1 VTLTVSV
8 FEKHGLCKGPPIG
21 TATFRGNSGIVTV
34 PLAATQGGPLSGGTH
49 VYTVTAPLFPSVS
62 SGTPFDLRVD
72 SPSHQ
77 PCTFPVRDGETHE
90 VWLFPD

>member
-1 VTLTVSV
+1 VTVTVSV
-8 FEKHGLCKGPPIG
+8 FQKNGLCRGPPIG

-34 PLAATQGGPLSGGTH
+34 PLSATQGGPLSGREH
-49 VYTVTAPLFPSVS
+49 VYTVAAAPFPSVT
-62 SGTPFDLRVD
+62 SGSPFDLRVD